1 MSDEYA
7 LPSWF
12 TTEQQSQSVNQL
24 PLSGNNASPSRQD
37 QPREAVL
44 WEALCCDTGVPVA
57 TLTVHG
63 IIIQCNQPM
72 ADLLQIST
80 TTHEKGISLTA
91 ILPPEVA
98 NERIV
103 LMGQINKPNETVT
116 IDGMLGGTM
125 VRTIYRAIP
134 SVLSST
140 ASILMVCTRI
150 SEHATGEPARRAAN
164 DDAGMLA
171 TLTNREREILHYIGL
186 GLTTAQI
193 AKRLKRSTKTIEGHR
208 VSLGVK
214 LKATNRVQL
223 ARIAI
228 QAGLSP
234 LPHHAIEPKPIS
246 TNTVERPV
254 GL

>member
-1 MSDEYA
+1 MSDKYV

-12 TTEQQSQSVNQL
+12 TTEQQAKSVGQPSSTDDDTFRSGHVHQL
-24 PLSGNNASPSRQD
+24 ES
-37 QPREAVL
+37 VL
-44 WEALCCDTGVPVA
+44 WESLRCDTGVPVA
-57 TLTVHG
+57 TLTPWGTV
-63 IIIQCNQPM
+63 IQCNRPM
-72 ADLLQIST
+72 ADLLHISST
-80 TTHEKGISLTA
+80 TPEKGISLTD
-91 ILPPEVA
+91 ILPLEVA
-98 NERIV
+98 NERIA
-103 LMGQINKPNETVT
+103 LMGQVAKTNESIT

-125 VRTIYRAIP
+125 VRTIYRAMPTMPP
-134 SVLSST
+134 SPE
-140 ASILMVCTRI
+140 SILMVCTRI
-150 SEHATGEPARRAAN
+150 SENTTAEPARRAAN

-193 AKRLKRSTKTIEGHR
+193 AKKLKRSTKTVEGHR

-234 LPHHAIEPKPIS
+234 LPLHAIEPKPIS
-246 TNTVERPV
+246 TKAVKLPID
-254 GL
+254 